1 MTGTAWQRLSDLDAC
16 RVTRIPRRTQD
27 AAADPARPADRDT
40 GRPQRTA
47 ALASAYHAGVS
58 PQTDAGPIAVG
69 WVRVASGGPVDVLLA
84 GSALH
89 GSPRPG
95 PGHEISLALPA
106 GALGQFIAPGGM
118 AAAMNALPCWTRISG
133 IADGLLA
140 EESTGLQVDRASLEE
155 CLLAAWDGPFGWLIL
170 ADPLAPSEI
179 ADYAAQVADKQ
190 RLAAGMAERDPEK
203 AVQARRLEQR
213 HTELRRALSSGLW
226 QLHVLAGAA
235 DPSAAARVAGLFCSS
250 LDLAGLPYTLAPSLS
265 LTEPLPE
272 LLGAQPDVHAPSR
285 TDSSAAFPFHAS
297 TLLLATLARVPEV
310 EVPGLRLALRP
321 EFDVTP
327 EPPPGDKDQAAPL
340 PLGQVL
346 DRNGV
351 PAGNLSLPTASLNRH
366 VFVCGA
372 TGAGKSQTVRAL
384 LEGASRAGLPWLVVE
399 PAKAEYRL
407 MSVRLNGTASGVVRI
422 RPGDA
427 DQIAAGINPL
437 APAVQRSGPALPVAD
452 PRRPGPGTVPGLVHG
467 RRAVSAGPVGRNH
480 PRIRR
485 GGLGPGPGRT
495 GHARRPAPVPDPG

>member
-1 MTGTAWQRLSDLDAC
+1 MLRITNVRAQTVHRLITLRFKALGRKSLGTSMTGTAWQRLSDLDAC
-16 RVTRIPRRTQD
+16 RVTRIPAVRRTPPPTRPVPPTATPAGRNAPPRWPPPTTPGS
-27 AAADPARPADRDT
+27 AAKQAPVP
-40 GRPQRTA
+40 
-47 ALASAYHAGVS
+47 S
-58 PQTDAGPIAVG
+58 PSG
-69 WVRVASGGPVDVLLA
+69 WVRVASGGSVEVLVA
-84 GSALH
+84 GSALR

-106 GALGQFIAPGGM
+106 GGLGQVIAPGGM

-140 EESTGLQVDRASLEE
+140 EESTDLQLDRASLEE

-213 HTELRRALSSGLW
+213 HTELRQALSSGLW

-235 DPSAAARVAGLFCSS
+235 DPGAAARVAGLFCSS

-272 LLGAQPDVHAPSR
+272 LLSAQPDVLAPSR

-310 EVPGLRLALRP
+310 EVPGVRLTLRP

-327 EPPPGDKDQAAPL
+327 EPPPGDENQAA
-340 PLGQVL
+340 
-346 DRNGV
+346 
-351 PAGNLSLPTASLNRH
+351 TA
-366 VFVCGA
+366 A
-372 TGAGKSQTVRAL
+372 
-384 LEGASRAGLPWLVVE
+384 
-399 PAKAEYRL
+399 
-407 MSVRLNGTASGVVRI
+407 
-422 RPGDA
+422 
-427 DQIAAGINPL
+427 
-437 APAVQRSGPALPVAD
+437 
-452 PRRPGPGTVPGLVHG
+452 PGPGT
-467 RRAVSAGPVGRNH
+467 GP
-480 PRIRR
+480 
-485 GGLGPGPGRT
+485 
-495 GHARRPAPVPDPG
+495 

>member
-1 MTGTAWQRLSDLDAC
+1 
-16 RVTRIPRRTQD
+16 
-27 AAADPARPADRDT
+27 
-40 GRPQRTA
+40 
-47 ALASAYHAGVS
+47 
-58 PQTDAGPIAVG
+58 
-69 WVRVASGGPVDVLLA
+69 
-84 GSALH
+84 
-89 GSPRPG
+89 
-95 PGHEISLALPA
+95 
-106 GALGQFIAPGGM
+106 
-118 AAAMNALPCWTRISG
+118 
-133 IADGLLA
+133 
-140 EESTGLQVDRASLEE
+140 
-155 CLLAAWDGPFGWLIL
+155 
-170 ADPLAPSEI
+170 
-179 ADYAAQVADKQ
+179 
-190 RLAAGMAERDPEK
+190 MAERDPEK

-437 APAVQRSGPALPVAD
+437 APAVNAAGGASRCRPTPTWSGPVLASFAADEPFPQVLSAAITRVYEEAGWDLALGEPVTQGVQ
-452 PRRPGPGTVPGLVHG
+452 PRYPTLGDLQAAAERIVSEIGYGREITDNVRGFITVRVSSLRLGTTG
-467 RRAVSAGPVGRNH
+467 RFFEGGHPIDFGKLMARNVVFEIEDVGDDRE
-480 PRIRR
+480 RR
-485 GGLGPGPGRT
+485 S
-495 GHARRPAPVPDPG
+495 